1 MELAFAPAGELYI
14 GTAGSSIETGHPR
27 GPVDALAIRT
37 SDLGQTSEVST
48 VEEAEDIPYT
58 TDSGEDRVGTSS
70 LALSSVVVDSED
82 PSGSTGVT
90 ATGLAGQGMI
100 PTDLVSPRRTTVGRR
115 GRSPWTHS
123 TSSTA
128 RFTLV
133 AKRPC
138 WLRYQYHA
146 SQAILEAGQAQLL
159 SVEATNSGFHSG
171 LATRSAVDRGEDT
184 SMLRRFD
191 RDFPDVVELLQRRF
205 HDKRRPLSLASG
217 ESLALVDAGNP
228 CPDLAQ
234 EFMPL
239 RFRSSH

>member
-1 MELAFAPAGELYI
+1 MEFAFAPAGELHI

-100 PTDLVSPRRTTVGRR
+100 PTDLVSPRRTTVGR
-115 GRSPWTHS
+115 
-123 TSSTA
+123 
-128 RFTLV
+128 
-133 AKRPC
+133 
-138 WLRYQYHA
+138 
-146 SQAILEAGQAQLL
+146 
-159 SVEATNSGFHSG
+159 
-171 LATRSAVDRGEDT
+171 
-184 SMLRRFD
+184 
-191 RDFPDVVELLQRRF
+191 
-205 HDKRRPLSLASG
+205 
-217 ESLALVDAGNP
+217 NP
-228 CPDLAQ
+228 A
-234 EFMPL
+234 
-239 RFRSSH
+239 